1 LKTNLSIYLSIYLRA
16 YDPSFD
22 ERLLVGLLLMKV
34 NQQDGS
40 LYIKMGSNID
50 IDIQSAKFS
59 F

>member
-1 LKTNLSIYLSIYLRA
+1 LKTNLSIYLRA

-22 ERLLVGLLLMKV
+22 ETMLIGLLPMKV

-40 LYIKMGSNID
+40 LFIRMGSNID
-50 IDIQSAKFS
+50 INIQNAKFS